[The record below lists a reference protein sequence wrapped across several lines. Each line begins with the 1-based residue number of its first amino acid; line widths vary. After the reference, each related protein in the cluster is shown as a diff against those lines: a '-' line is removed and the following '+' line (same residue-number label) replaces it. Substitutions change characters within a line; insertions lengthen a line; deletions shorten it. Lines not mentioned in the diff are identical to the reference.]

1 MFCREQAVQLHREWP
16 AIQKK
21 GAGLVFIGNG
31 NAQFAK
37 AFKDEYGIGVPIYTD
52 SRRKTY
58 EALGF
63 ARSAFS
69 FISIGATKAAARA
82 LGAGFRQGLTQGD
95 AFQLGGLLV
104 VDRKGEVLFRHASQH
119 AGDHPP
125 VKDVLAAL

>member
-1 MFCREQAVQLHREWP
+1 MFCREQAVQLHRELP
-16 AIQKK
+16 AIRKK

-31 NAQFAK
+31 NANFAK
-37 AFKDEYGIGVPIYTD
+37 GFKDEFEIEAPVYVD

-63 ARSAFS
+63 SRSPFS
-69 FISIGATKAAARA
+69 FISVGATKAAARA

-95 AFQLGGLLV
+95 AFQLGGVLV
-104 VDRKGEVLFRHASQH
+104 VDGKGEVLFRHASQH

>member
-1 MFCREQAVQLHREWP
+1 MFCREQAVQLHRELP
-16 AIQKK
+16 AIKKK
-21 GAGLVFIGNG
+21 GASLVFIGNG

-37 AFKDEYGIGVPIYTD
+37 GFKDDFHIEVPIYTD

-63 ARSAFS
+63 SRSAFAFVS
-69 FISIGATKAAARA
+69 LGATKAAARA
-82 LGAGFRQGLTQGD
+82 LGGGFRQGLTQGD
-95 AFQLGGLLV
+95 AFQLGGVLV
-104 VDRKGEVLFRHASQH
+104 VDKKGEVLFRHASEH